1 VLDNTPHEL
10 VNLKSLKQGR
20 FVAYWAFP
28 QALFTVELEIGLQ
41 IEALY
46 MAAVV
51 ASCRK
56 TNPLE
61 SQRTP
66 KAHLLICLF
75 EVVIPQRTASSSV
88 GTGGR
93 KGVEVALDLGDAML
107 QRQQPLPQKPLKH
120 RPHTRPVNELEDEEV
135 GAAASRDRDLDCV
148 PTRLAHIF
156 QVEGLV
162 TSLALCG
169 TLDDQW
175 RRIHTHLDT
184 TRPVGVHAAVLVVEA
199 LQLELKVRP
208 EHQGLVH
215 LGLEVK
221 DMVGD
226 CKVVFQPEGGKEDAV
241 SHWERQPQF
250 LFG

>member
-1 VLDNTPHEL
+1 V
-10 VNLKSLKQGR
+10 R
-20 FVAYWAFP
+20 
-28 QALFTVELEIGLQ
+28 
-41 IEALY
+41 
-46 MAAVV
+46 
-51 ASCRK
+51 
-56 TNPLE
+56 
-61 SQRTP
+61 
-66 KAHLLICLF
+66 
-75 EVVIPQRTASSSV
+75 
-88 GTGGR
+88 
-93 KGVEVALDLGDAML
+93 
-107 QRQQPLPQKPLKH
+107 
-120 RPHTRPVNELEDEEV
+120 
-135 GAAASRDRDLDCV
+135 AAASRDRDLDCV
-148 PTRLAHIF
+148 PTSLAHIF

-175 RRIHTHLDT
+175 RSIDAHLDT

-208 EHQGLVH
+208 EHQGLVN

-226 CKVVFQPEGGKEDAV
+226 CKIVLQSEGGKEDAV